1 MRCHF
6 DLVDAHQTLSDDQ
19 GVEVA
24 DVDEAR
30 TLARDAIREAIQD
43 GDLNIAYCPGWRLE
57 ARDASGTVLFTI
69 GLDTLLSCP
78 PADHPAVL

>member
-6 DLVDAHQTLSDDQ
+6 DLVDAHQTLIDEQ

-30 TLARDAIREAIQD
+30 TLARDAIREAIQEGALTTAD
-43 GDLNIAYCPGWRLE
+43 CPGWRLE
-57 ARDASGTVLFTI
+57 ARDASGAVLFAI
-69 GLDTLLSCP
+69 RLDALP
-78 PADHPAVL
+78 G

>member
-6 DLVDAHQTLSDDQ
+6 DLIDAHQTLIDDQ

-30 TLARDAIREAIQD
+30 TLARDAIREAIQE
-43 GDLNIAYCPGWRLE
+43 GALNLADCLGWRLE
-57 ARDASGTVLFTI
+57 ARDASGAVLFAI
-69 GLDTLLSCP
+69 RLDALPS
-78 PADHPAVL
+78 

>member
-6 DLVDAHQTLSDDQ
+6 DLADAHQTFIDDE

-30 TLARDAIREAIQD
+30 TLARDAIREAIQEGALTTAD
-43 GDLNIAYCPGWRLE
+43 CPGRRLE
-57 ARDASGTVLFTI
+57 ARDASGAVLFAI
-69 GLDTLLSCP
+69 RLDALPS
-78 PADHPAVL
+78 

>member
-6 DLVDAHQTLSDDQ
+6 DLVDAHQTLIDDE

-30 TLARDAIREAIQD
+30 TLARDAIWEA
-43 GDLNIAYCPGWRLE
+43 
-57 ARDASGTVLFTI
+57 V
-69 GLDTLLSCP
+69 
-78 PADHPAVL
+78 